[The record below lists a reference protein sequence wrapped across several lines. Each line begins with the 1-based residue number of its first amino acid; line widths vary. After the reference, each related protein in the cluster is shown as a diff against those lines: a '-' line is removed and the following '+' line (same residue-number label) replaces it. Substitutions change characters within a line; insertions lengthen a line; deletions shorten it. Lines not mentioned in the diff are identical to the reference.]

1 MPISSKPWNA
11 VPKEPGIYAMYGGLP
26 PRTWVAYVGQAG
38 NVAQRLAQHL
48 DRRSSSVATGT
59 SAVGLNVDYVAYV
72 AWWLHPSFR
81 DKTHRLAA
89 ELVAFRVLEPAL
101 RSRGGIEQSAIDLS
115 EDPQFASDIKAL
127 LRGDPTGKYQL
138 PALPDLADR
147 MADLEARL
155 KRLEGL
161 LPGHIPDR

>member
-1 MPISSKPWNA
+1 
-11 VPKEPGIYAMYGGLP
+11 MYGGLP

-72 AWWLHPSFR
+72 AWWLHPSFS

-115 EDPQFASDIKAL
+115 EDPQFARDIEAL
-127 LRGDPTGKYQL
+127 FEVIQ
-138 PALPDLADR
+138 PAGISLLHCPDLADR
-147 MADLEARL
+147 VADLEARHQ
-155 KRLEGL
+155 KRKGPAARATFLTGGVTV
-161 LPGHIPDR
+161 PP

>member
-1 MPISSKPWNA
+1 VPISSKSWTA

-59 SAVGLNVDYVAYV
+59 SAVGLNVDHIAYV
-72 AWWLHPSFR
+72 AWWLHPSFS
-81 DKTHRLAA
+81 DKVYRLAA

-115 EDPQFASDIKAL
+115 EDPKFAQQIEGL
-127 LRGDPTGKYQL
+127 LRRDPTGRFQPPVL
-138 PALPDLADR
+138 SELADR
-147 MADLEARL
+147 VADLEVRL
-155 KRLEGL
+155 QRLESL
-161 LPGHIPDR
+161 LPGPHS

>member
-1 MPISSKPWNA
+1 M
-11 VPKEPGIYAMYGGLP
+11 
-26 PRTWVAYVGQAG
+26 GQAG

-59 SAVGLNVDYVAYV
+59 SAVGLNVDYIAYV
-72 AWWLHPSFR
+72 AWWLHPSFG

-115 EDPQFASDIKAL
+115 EDPQFASDIEAL
-127 LRGDPTGKYQL
+127 MRGDPTGRYQP
-138 PALPDLADR
+138 PALSDLADR
-147 MADLEARL
+147 VADLEARL
-155 KRLEGL
+155 TKLEGL
-161 LPGHIPDR
+161 LLGLHS